1 MAYRSF
7 DPDTMSDILA
17 DARRADQAM
26 RSAPSPDFGGF
37 EAMAVWLG
45 EHDDPATLR
54 VGRFGRWL
62 GHFFGLEPGRGLTD
76 PRLEGLRRL
85 TVTLRHRLRAR
96 LDDEK
101 AMAREAGVSEAQ
113 IAALEARFVG

>member
-17 DARRADQAM
+17 DAHRAGQAV

-45 EHDDPATLR
+45 EHDDPATLS
-54 VGRFGRWL
+54 VGRFSRWL
-62 GHFFGLEPGRGLTD
+62 GHFFGLEPGRRLAD

-85 TVTLRHRLRAR
+85 TVVLRHHLRGRVA
-96 LDDEK
+96 DE
-101 AMAREAGVSEAQ
+101 MEYAREAGVSEAQ
-113 IAALEARFVG
+113 IAALEARFAV